1 MVWNV
6 FFQDWIAFHVATR
19 VCLPTRLLKVIFGD
33 FGFWQLWLILLL
45 KFGWRFLD
53 GLKVLAL
60 LSKYLN
66 AHLLDHM
73 IRLYLASKNLSDSF
87 ESISIT
93 AFPLAMN
100 SFSGSLPVS
109 SSFIWTSVFLVCSF
123 ICVVFLFLFHYYYYC
138 FNYHDWGLLF
148 QASRLNSFFLF
159 VSAL

>member
-1 MVWNV
+1 MYLTV
-6 FFQDWIAFHVATR
+6 
-19 VCLPTRLLKVIFGD
+19 VCLPTRVLKVIFGD
-33 FGFWQLWLILLL
+33 FRFWQLWLILLL

-53 GLKVLAL
+53 GLKVSAL

-87 ESISIT
+87 ESISVT

-109 SSFIWTSVFLVCSF
+109 SSFIWTSVFLACSF
-123 ICVVFLFLFHYYYYC
+123 ICVVFLFLFHYYYYYY

-148 QASRLNSFFLF
+148 PGFKVEFFLPFCFCPLRLFQWF
-159 VSAL
+159 V